1 MHRMDDAEADRHFA
15 RHVVARALSSG
26 ARHAQVAVTCVD
38 KREAVIGP
46 AGGASLRRTRCH
58 ASHVSVIMGGRLG
71 RAKLSGTDD
80 VQVGASIQDALASA
94 AASKHATRL
103 CFAEATGEIFS
114 VYGDE
119 DADDDSLVGKLLGYR
134 RDVAA
139 LYPAIIAREAQ
150 HGFQTARH
158 SFFNSNGVE
167 QQETRGTYSFSTLFA
182 AQGGDTTSNFSSYGI
197 CANTPFPAIIDQGDQ
212 HRRYRDSV
220 RSLQPAR
227 LDKTFLG
234 TIIVAPEALSFVM
247 EPLLRDIS
255 VSLGG
260 EHWLKKPAGDRV
272 VADPMLSIQNCPYGP
287 MLARGRNFDGYG
299 VATCNIDI
307 ITNGVLTSPLV
318 DFLAA
323 SNHGLKQNYGSP
335 AIVVQPGSTYLS
347 EMIEGVGRGILFS
360 QFAGATS
367 HDMMFSG
374 AVSGAFSIVDGRIGG
389 PVENVM
395 ISGDMRDMLRNIKAV
410 SAETVN
416 SGGAIL
422 PFVAAD
428 GVTIG
433 G

>member
-1 MHRMDDAEADRHFA
+1 MRHADDAEADRRFA
-15 RHVVARALSSG
+15 RHVVARARSAG
-26 ARHAQVAVTCVD
+26 AAQAQVAVTCVD
-38 KREAVIGP
+38 KREAVIGH
-46 AGGASLRRTRCH
+46 GRGVSLRATR
-58 ASHVSVIMGGRLG
+58 SHDSHLSVITGGRLG

-80 VQVGASIQDALASA
+80 VQVGAAIQSALASA
-94 AASKHATRL
+94 TASKHASRL
-103 CFAEATGEIFS
+103 SFSEGIGEIFS
-114 VYGDE
+114 VYGDQE
-119 DADDDSLVGKLLGYR
+119 ADDGSLVGKLLGYR

-150 HGFQTARH
+150 HGFQTTRN
-158 SFFNSNGVE
+158 SFFNSNGLE

-182 AQGGDTTSNFSSYGI
+182 AQGGHATTNFSSYGI
-197 CANTPFPAIIDQGDQ
+197 CANLAFPSIIDQGDQ

-220 RSLQPAR
+220 RCLQATR
-227 LDKTFLG
+227 MEKTYLG

-260 EHWLKKPAGDRV
+260 NHWLKKPAGERV
-272 VADPMLSIQNCPYGP
+272 IAAPMVSMQNCPYGP

-299 VATCNIDI
+299 VTTCNIDI
-307 ITNGVLTSPLV
+307 ITNGVLMSPLV

-323 SNHGLKQNYGSP
+323 SKYGLKQNYGSP
-335 AIVVQPGSTYLS
+335 AIVVQPGTTDLCK
-347 EMIEGVGRGILFS
+347 MIEGVERGILFS

-367 HDMMFSG
+367 HDMIFSG
-374 AVSGAFSIVDGRIGG
+374 AVSGAFCIVDGRIGA

-395 ISGDMRDMLRNIKAV
+395 ISGDMRDLLRNITAV
-410 SAETVN
+410 SAQTVN